1 MFLHIGRGWISH
13 CVPGEM
19 SDARLP
25 GGLPH
30 LPVCGVCVQPGGSHG
45 PDSLSHHPDQV
56 FFSLHPWIR
65 LGFSK
70 SPTHYSHLCF
80 SFRTVSPELK
90 SYALGVL
97 FLLLRLLGKNFF
109 HQITHLYFIAQVW
122 IMQHKTV
129 TGVAETR
136 FGDYITYL
144 VLNAACTYG
153 EKVLSIRYL
162 RNSWHPDGYC
172 TIVPQGTSST

>member
-1 MFLHIGRGWISH
+1 
-13 CVPGEM
+13 M

-56 FFSLHPWIR
+56 FFPLHPWIHS
-65 LGFSK
+65 GFSK
-70 SPTHYSHLCF
+70 SPTQYSHLCF

-97 FLLLRLLGKNFF
+97 FLLLRLLGKNLF

-129 TGVAETR
+129 I
-136 FGDYITYL
+136 GDSITYL

-153 EKVLSIRYL
+153 EKYEVFDICVTVGTLMV
-162 RNSWHPDGYC
+162 
-172 TIVPQGTSST
+172 IVPSPRREHQRPNLSPSCFCGKMKNLSRLN